1 MKKIFNELSSNWKA
15 GIIVALVNIP
25 LSLSLAIASGATP
38 TVGIITA
45 IWAGIVAAIMGGSH
59 FNVVGPA
66 GALSGILIVYV
77 MSYGVSIVPVLA
89 LFAGIIIVIVWFFRL
104 DKYIIF
110 IPSSVVHGFT
120 LAVAVTL
127 ALGQVNFALGLSGL
141 QKHESLIGNFI
152 ESLRHLGSIYWPAFI
167 VFFVSLI
174 ILSAFFKYAPKFP
187 GAVAV
192 AVSGIVLGAM
202 TSFGKL
208 PFSLS
213 TLASSYGDLS
223 LSLFNISF
231 IKFAFLNSKILEA
244 SMLVAIVVIL
254 ETLLSAKVADGMTK
268 TKFNQ
273 SREVLGIGL
282 ANIVS
287 GFFWWHACNWSFC
300 TNSPKYSQWCNIQ
313 IFSDCK
319 CTGYCFN
326 FFCFSWLV

>member
-1 MKKIFNELSSNWKA
+1 MFMKKIFNELSSNWKA

-141 QKHESLIGNFI
+141 QKH
-152 ESLRHLGSIYWPAFI
+152 
-167 VFFVSLI
+167 
-174 ILSAFFKYAPKFP
+174 
-187 GAVAV
+187 
-192 AVSGIVLGAM
+192 
-202 TSFGKL
+202 
-208 PFSLS
+208 
-213 TLASSYGDLS
+213 
-223 LSLFNISF
+223 
-231 IKFAFLNSKILEA
+231 
-244 SMLVAIVVIL
+244 
-254 ETLLSAKVADGMTK
+254 
-268 TKFNQ
+268 
-273 SREVLGIGL
+273 
-282 ANIVS
+282 
-287 GFFWWHACNWSFC
+287 
-300 TNSPKYSQWCNIQ
+300 
-313 IFSDCK
+313 
-319 CTGYCFN
+319 
-326 FFCFSWLV
+326 